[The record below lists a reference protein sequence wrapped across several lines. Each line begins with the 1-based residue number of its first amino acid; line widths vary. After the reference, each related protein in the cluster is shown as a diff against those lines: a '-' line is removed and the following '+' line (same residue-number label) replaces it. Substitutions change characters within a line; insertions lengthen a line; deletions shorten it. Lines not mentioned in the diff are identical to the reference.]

1 MKIIITESFK
11 ERLEKQVEFIA
22 ADSPMRSR
30 KFKNDLIRT
39 IRKILPKPFKHR
51 QSIYF
56 DDRYVRDLIFKGY
69 TVVFRVNQEKDVIE
83 VFGFLKY
90 QEKLPE

>member
-11 ERLEKQVEFIA
+11 ERLEKQVAFIA
-22 ADSPMRSR
+22 ADSPSRSR
-30 KFKNDLIRT
+30 KFKNDIIRA
-39 IRKILPKPFKHR
+39 IHKILPKPFKHR

-56 DDRYVRDLIFKGY
+56 EDPNIRDLIFKGY

-83 VFGFLKY
+83 VFGFVKY
-90 QEKLPE
+90 QQNLTE